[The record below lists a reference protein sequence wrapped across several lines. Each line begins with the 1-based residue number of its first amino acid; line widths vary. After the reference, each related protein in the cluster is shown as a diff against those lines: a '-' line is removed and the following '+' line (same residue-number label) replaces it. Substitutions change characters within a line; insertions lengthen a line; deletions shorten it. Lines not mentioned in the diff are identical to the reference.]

1 MSGRIYPCRLGP
13 MQPDIKHPLGIE
25 IAMRKLLGLILVWQA
40 AGNTMR
46 ADETFTL
53 REQFPPGYQYHVSS
67 RVDLEGRLTMPAE
80 KGKEAQS
87 LQVTGQSALEYDERI

>member
-1 MSGRIYPCRLGP
+1 
-13 MQPDIKHPLGIE
+13 
-25 IAMRKLLGLILVWQA
+25 MRKLLGLILVWQA

-80 KGKEAQS
+80 KGNGPSGNLPGIPTHEI
-87 LQVTGQSALEYDERI
+87 LSALAIALNVLAIQTVPDL